1 MLSGKAEYKVDDL
14 PIPASFISHREELKV
29 WLEAVGAE
37 HGADETVRR
46 KPNTG
51 LRIEFKGKRYNCTN
65 KKVLRKMMESK
76 HYNNVGTGYWPDPA
90 DPSGFW
96 RTLGFVQTEKVTV
109 VVNAGQ
115 SLANWGD
122 IDLKKLK
129 ESEGQKFEPLRVI

>member
-14 PIPASFISHREELKV
+14 PIPASFISHRKKLKV
-29 WLEAVGAE
+29 WLEPVGVE

-51 LRIEFKGKRYNCTN
+51 LRIEFRDSRYNCIN
-65 KKVLRKMMESK
+65 KKVLRKLMESK

-96 RTLGFVQTEKVTV
+96 RTLGFVQTEKVTI

-115 SLANWGD
+115 SPASWGD